1 MSKEYT
7 LSFYFDCRR
16 KKGKNNFP
24 VKLRLYHPP
33 STKEKLFR
41 TGYYF
46 TEAEY
51 NQAVKLNTAKGEM
64 KVSKARKEEI
74 VEILHVLRSK
84 GNMILNE
91 LSEFSFE
98 AFERRYYNKSAKL
111 DICNY
116 YEDYIKQLEQNKK
129 IKTAEVYGLSLLR
142 LKTYLE
148 HLKKKLPTEIP
159 FDLITPSFLEGYKNY
174 YTDLG
179 RTNATIGIYL
189 RPLRTIFNQAIS
201 DPNSGVK
208 KSLYPFGKRTAKKFQ
223 IPSGYKKKKA
233 LTKEQLKILFE
244 AKPANEYQKRA
255 KAFWFFSYLANGM
268 NIKDIA
274 LLTFSSVNGNELSFE
289 RAKTKTEQ
297 GTAKDEIKVVLPIFA
312 KKVIK
317 EYGNKKGKKDDYIFP
332 ILSKN
337 DTPLEESN
345 KIKNFNRYVG
355 QHIKKLA
362 IANDLP
368 SDISSYWARHS
379 FATFAINH
387 GNASMELVQES
398 LGHKSIK
405 TTQNYFAGFT
415 TDVKKKLSE
424 SLLNF
429 DS

>member
-1 MSKEYT
+1 MSREYT
-7 LSFYFDCRR
+7 LSFYFDSRR
-16 KKGKNNFP
+16 KKGKNTFP
-24 VKLRLYHPP
+24 IKLRLYHPP

-46 TEAEY
+46 TVAEY
-51 NQAVKLNTAKGEM
+51 NQAVKLSNAKGEKKIS
-64 KVSKARKEEI
+64 KVRKEEI
-74 VEILHVLRSK
+74 TEILHVLRSK
-84 GNMILNE
+84 AISILME
-91 LSEFSFE
+91 LPEFSFD

-116 YEDYIKQLEQNKK
+116 YEDYIKQLEHNKK

-148 HLKKKLPTEIP
+148 YSKKKLPEEIP
-159 FDLITPSFLEGYKNY
+159 FDLITPSFLEGYKSH

-189 RPLRTIFNQAIS
+189 RPLRTIFNQAIN

-244 AKPANEYQKRA
+244 AKPGNEYQKRA

-274 LLTFSSVNGNELSFE
+274 LLTFNSINGNELSFD
-289 RAKTKTEQ
+289 RAKTKTDQ
-297 GTAKDEIKVVLPIFA
+297 GTAKDEIKVVLPPFA
-312 KKVIK
+312 KKVIT
-317 EYGNKKGKKDDYIFP
+317 EYGNQKGKKGDYIFP
-332 ILSKN
+332 ILTKN

-345 KIKNFNRYVG
+345 KIKNFNRFIG

-429 DS
+429 D

>member
-7 LSFYFDCRR
+7 ISFYFDSRR
-16 KKGKNNFP
+16 KKGKNTFP
-24 VKLRLYHPP
+24 LKLRLYHPP

-51 NQAVKLNTAKGEM
+51 NQAVKLHINKGEK
-64 KVSKARKEEI
+64 KVSKERKGEI
-74 VEILHVLRSK
+74 VEILHVLRNK
-84 GNMILNE
+84 ANTILKD
-91 LSEFSFE
+91 LPEFSFE
-98 AFERRYYNKSAKL
+98 AFERRYYNKSSKL
-111 DICNY
+111 DVCNY
-116 YEDYIKQLEQNKK
+116 YEDYIKQLEANKK
-129 IKTAEVYGLSLLR
+129 VRTAEVYRLSLLR

-148 HLKKKLPTEIP
+148 YKGKTSNEIS
-159 FDLITPSFLEGYKNY
+159 FELINSKFLEDFKNY
-174 YTDLG
+174 YSDLG

-189 RPLRTIFNQAIS
+189 RPLRTIFNQAIN
-201 DPNSGVK
+201 DPNSGIK
-208 KSLYPFGKRTAKKFQ
+208 QSFYPFGKKTAKKFQ

-244 AKPANEYQKRA
+244 AKPANEYQKKA

-268 NIKDIA
+268 NLKDVA
-274 LLTFSSVNGNELSFE
+274 LLTFDSVNGNELSFE
-289 RAKTKTEQ
+289 RAKTRTEQ
-297 GTAKDEIKVVLPIFA
+297 STAKDEIKVVLPTFA

-317 EYGNKKGKKDDYIFP
+317 EYGTKKGKKNDYIFP
-332 ILSKN
+332 ILLKS
-337 DTPLEESN
+337 DTAWEQST

-362 IANDLP
+362 IANGLP

-387 GNASMELVQES
+387 GGASMELVQES
-398 LGHKSIK
+398 LGHKNIK

-429 DS
+429 D

>member
-7 LSFYFDCRR
+7 LSFYFDSRR
-16 KKGKNNFP
+16 KKGKNTFP
-24 VKLRLYHPP
+24 LKLRLYHPP

-51 NQAVKLNTAKGEM
+51 NQAVKLQINKGE
-64 KVSKARKEEI
+64 KKASKERKGEI
-74 VEILHVLRSK
+74 VEILHVLKSK
-84 GNMILNE
+84 ANTILKD
-91 LSEFSFE
+91 LPEFSFE
-98 AFERRYYNKSAKL
+98 AFERRYYNKSSKL
-111 DICNY
+111 DVCNY
-116 YEDYIKQLEQNKK
+116 YEDYIKQLETNKK
-129 IKTAEVYGLSLLR
+129 VRTAEVYRLSLLR

-148 HLKKKLPTEIP
+148 YKGKPTTEISFETVNP
-159 FDLITPSFLEGYKNY
+159 KFLEGFKNY
-174 YTDLG
+174 YSDLG

-189 RPLRTIFNQAIS
+189 RPLRTIFNQAIN

-208 KSLYPFGKRTAKKFQ
+208 KSLYPFGKKTAKKFQ

-244 AKPANEYQKRA
+244 A
-255 KAFWFFSYLANGM
+255 FWFFSYLANGM
-268 NIKDIA
+268 NLKDIA
-274 LLTFSSVNGNELSFE
+274 LLTYGDLNGNEISFE
-289 RAKTKTEQ
+289 RAKTRTEQ
-297 GTAKDEIKVVLPIFA
+297 STAKDEIKVVLPPFA
-312 KKVIK
+312 MKVIK
-317 EYGNKKGKKDDYIFP
+317 EYGIRKNKKENYIFP
-332 ILSKN
+332 ILSKT
-337 DTPLEESN
+337 DTPLEQSN
-345 KIKNFNRYVG
+345 KIKNFNRFVG

-362 IANDLP
+362 IANGLP

-387 GNASMELVQES
+387 GGASMELVQES
-398 LGHKSIK
+398 LGHKNIK

-429 DS
+429 N

>member
-7 LSFYFDCRR
+7 LSFYFDSRR
-16 KKGKNNFP
+16 KKGKNTFP
-24 VKLRLYHPP
+24 LKLRLYHPP

-51 NQAVKLNTAKGEM
+51 NQAVKLQLKKGEK
-64 KVSKARKEEI
+64 KVSKERKGEL
-74 VEILHVLRSK
+74 VEILHVLRNK
-84 GNMILNE
+84 ANTILKD
-91 LSEFSFE
+91 LPEFSFE
-98 AFERRYYNKSAKL
+98 AFERRYYNKSSKL
-111 DICNY
+111 DVCNY
-116 YEDYIKQLEQNKK
+116 YDDYIKQLETNKK
-129 IKTAEVYGLSLLR
+129 VRTAEVYRLSLLR

-148 HLKKKLPTEIP
+148 HKGKPINEIS
-159 FDLITPSFLEGYKNY
+159 FETVTPKFLEGFKNY
-174 YTDLG
+174 YSDLG

-189 RPLRTIFNQAIS
+189 RPLRTIFNQAIN

-208 KSLYPFGKRTAKKFQ
+208 KSLYPFGKKTAKKFQ

-244 AKPANEYQKRA
+244 AKPENEYQKRA

-268 NIKDIA
+268 NLKDIA
-274 LLTFSSVNGNELSFE
+274 LLTYDDLNGNEISFE
-289 RAKTKTEQ
+289 RAKTRTEQ
-297 GTAKDEIKVVLPIFA
+297 STAKDEIKVVLPPFA
-312 KKVIK
+312 MKVIK
-317 EYGNKKGKKDDYIFP
+317 QYGIRKNKRENYIFP
-332 ILSKN
+332 ILSKT
-337 DTPLEESN
+337 DTPLEQSN
-345 KIKNFNRYVG
+345 KIKNFNRFVG

-387 GNASMELVQES
+387 GGASMELVQES
-398 LGHKSIK
+398 LGHKNIK

-429 DS
+429 N